1 LPGFDLTEGLNRL
14 QGNGRLYRKLLVD
27 FGKTYKGAAAEI
39 RKALD
44 LKDMEQA
51 HSLVHNL
58 KGLAGNLAAIDLQ
71 AAAIEMEKLV
81 KPEARKDRPSA
92 EELNLTFSKLQ
103 TALND
108 TLQSVQTLGSASI
121 PPTPQP
127 SEEITSALPLELAK
141 DAVKRILD
149 AAEMG
154 DVTRLKTI
162 AEELI
167 AEAKVFAPFS
177 KKMIHLAEEFDFD
190 GITKL
195 VGETTDSK

>member
-1 LPGFDLTEGLNRL
+1 
-14 QGNGRLYRKLLVD
+14 LLLD
-27 FGKTYKGAAAEI
+27 FGTTYQGAAAEI

-44 LKDMEQA
+44 LKDMDQA

-81 KPEARKDRPSA
+81 KPEARKDRLSA
-92 EELNLTFSKLQ
+92 ENLNLTFSKLEA
-103 TALND
+103 ALND
-108 TLQSVQTLGSASI
+108 TLQSVQTLGSSSF

-127 SEEITSALPLELAK
+127 SEDIATALPLELAK
-141 DAVKRILD
+141 DAARGILD

-154 DVTRLKTI
+154 DVSRLKTI
-162 AEELI
+162 AEGLI
-167 AEAKVFAPFS
+167 TEAKAFSPFS

-190 GITKL
+190 GIVKL
-195 VGETTDSK
+195 VDEIMDSK